1 MLFFSSQGRCV
12 TAVCWNTKNEDVLA
26 VGYGKFYYSEE
37 TTGMVMI
44 WNIKNPVQP
53 ERMYNFSSPTT
64 AVDFSQQHPNLL
76 AIGFYDGSIKVIDI
90 SDTNV
95 KFIGMSNREDSPLF
109 EPIWQI
115 EWYTDDDYYKGME
128 FLMATSQDGRISRF
142 NLENAAYMP
151 YFHLMR
157 VSRAEGKLK
166 GLKVTNKCVLPGIPI
181 ARHPGALV
189 LTQHPVDSNIYY
201 VGTSEGV
208 VHKCSKNYY
217 HQHLDLFL
225 AHEGPIYQIKFS
237 PFCDKLFLT
246 CGDDWAV
253 RIWAEGISEPL
264 MELSKTMQTIQ
275 SADWSP
281 CYSTVIANVS
291 GNEIFIWDLQRKA
304 YAPQS
309 ITKSPSKCR
318 STIVQFTR
326 NGRCLLVA
334 DIEGNVHMF
343 SLEEMPFPAFY
354 QADLAT
360 QSLKRE
366 LIIRPD
372 LLRKVEKLDGLT
384 FDKTKFK
391 KHFR

>member
-1 MLFFSSQGRCV
+1 M
-12 TAVCWNTKNEDVLA
+12 TAVCWNTSNEDVLA
-26 VGYGKFYYSEE
+26 VGYGKFYYAEE
-37 TTGMVMI
+37 TTGLVMI

-53 ERMYNFSSPTT
+53 ERVYHFPSPVTS
-64 AVDFSQQHPNLL
+64 VDFSQQHPNLL
-76 AIGFYDGSIKVIDI
+76 AIGFYDGSIKVLDI
-90 SDTNV
+90 SDTNIRT
-95 KFIGMSNREDSPLF
+95 IGTSSREDSPLF
-109 EPIWQI
+109 EPIWQV

-142 NLENAAYMP
+142 NLENAAFMP

-166 GLKVTNKCVLPGIPI
+166 GLKVANKCNVPGIPI

-189 LTQHPVDSNIYY
+189 LRQHPVDSNIYY

-225 AHEGPIYQIKFS
+225 AHEGPIYQIQFS
-237 PFCDKLFLT
+237 PFCNKLFLT

-264 MELSKTMQTIQ
+264 MELSKTMQTVQ

-281 CYSTVIANVS
+281 TFSTIIANVS
-291 GNEIFIWDLQRKA
+291 GSDIFIWDLQRKA

-326 NGRCLLVA
+326 NGRCLLVG
-334 DIEGNVHMF
+334 DIEGNVHIF
-343 SLEEMPFPAFY
+343 SMEEMPFPAFFQGSLMT
-354 QADLAT
+354 QA
-360 QSLKRE
+360 LKRE
-366 LIIRPD
+366 LIIKPD
-372 LLRKVEKLDGLT
+372 LLRKIDKLEGLS
-384 FDKTKFK
+384 FDDTKFK